1 MKKVLFIGL
10 LIVVTLSVLL
20 CPYGEANKDNSTKAE
35 TDSAKSD
42 VQSTPELANLTL
54 NSYDEYR
61 KFYNKDNHSK
71 AMIGYEAL
79 KQIGKF
85 QSLVILSIN
94 PEDFSKIYYS
104 FEDSSGFTV
113 SLTIID
119 LSKEESSIEKVKQYS
134 PELEET
140 DGLIDYSNLRNLK
153 KDISGNV
160 TMSDMK
166 YYYVLGKLLSIEW
179 QYNNYEFC
187 LSGTGYLNDYP
198 DVSGTFVSR
207 LLKKETCREGVDSLM
222 MRIWETNSTEL
233 IQYKETENFGMK
245 NVLPIVIVIAVIAV
259 ALAVAVVVKRESG
272 NRKKPR
278 MGFKEN

>member
-94 PEDFSKIYYS
+94 PEDFSKIFYS
-104 FEDSSGFTV
+104 FEDSSGFAV

-207 LLKKETCREGVDSLM
+207 LLNKETCRESVDSLM
-222 MRIWETNSTEL
+222 MRIWGTNSTEF
-233 IQYKETENFGMK
+233 IQYKETENSAMK
-245 NVLPIVIVIAVIAV
+245 IVLPIVIVIAV

-272 NRKKPR
+272 NRDKPR
-278 MGFKEN
+278 MGYKEN

>member
-20 CPYGEANKDNSTKAE
+20 CPYGAPNKDNSTKAE

-94 PEDFSKIYYS
+94 PEDFSKIFYS
-104 FEDSSGFTV
+104 FEDSSGFAV

-166 YYYVLGKLLSIEW
+166 YYYVLGKLLSIKW
-179 QYNNYEFC
+179 QYNNYEFT
-187 LSGTGYLNDYP
+187 LSGTEYLNDYP

-207 LLKKETCREGVDSLM
+207 LLNKETCRESVDSLM
-222 MRIWETNSTEL
+222 MRIWGTNSTEF
-233 IQYKETENFGMK
+233 IQYKETENSAMK
-245 NVLPIVIVIAVIAV
+245 IVLPIVIVIAV

-272 NRKKPR
+272 NRDKPR
-278 MGFKEN
+278 MGYKEN

>member
-119 LSKEESSIEKVKQYS
+119 LSKEESSIEKLKQYG

-140 DGLIDYSNLRNLK
+140 DRLIDYSNLRNLK

-166 YYYVLGKLLSIEW
+166 YYYVLGKLLSIKW
-179 QYNNYEFC
+179 QYNNYEFT
-187 LSGTGYLNDYP
+187 LSGTEYLNDYP

-207 LLKKETCREGVDSLM
+207 LLNKETCRESVDSLM
-222 MRIWETNSTEL
+222 MRIWGTNSTEF
-233 IQYKETENFGMK
+233 IQYKETENSAMK
-245 NVLPIVIVIAVIAV
+245 IVLPIVIVIAV

-272 NRKKPR
+272 NRDKPR
-278 MGFKEN
+278 MGYKEN